1 MRHDAKALLVPPA
14 SGEPVSLAP
23 SDIAVGAKIGAKIKR
38 RFHRRCLRELRRLT
52 LYFQA

>member
-23 SDIAVGAKIGAKIKR
+23 SDIAVGAKIGANRRRQGSIVAALENLFKR
-38 RFHRRCLRELRRLT
+38 K
-52 LYFQA
+52 